1 MTASRALRHSE
12 TRHKILLVDD
22 HPLTRHGMA
31 QLIDQQPDIVVCA
44 QSENA
49 FEALNAIRSSKP
61 ALALVD
67 VSLPG
72 RHGLEL
78 IKDVRAMFPEVLVLV
93 VSMHDELLYAE
104 RALKAGAR
112 GYLMKNQGG
121 EKLLEAIRHVLGG
134 GIYVSPNISAK
145 ILNDLSNNKRRTS
158 NAEISKLT
166 DREFEIFQLV
176 GQGLTTREISERVH
190 LSAKTVETHRLHIRE
205 KLGIRSG
212 PEFIRYAVRWVGTQ
226 EFL

>member
-1 MTASRALRHSE
+1 MKTSSPSRLPESR
-12 TRHKILLVDD
+12 RRILLVDD
-22 HPLTRHGMA
+22 HPLTRRGMA
-31 QLIDQQPDIVVCA
+31 QLIDQQSDLTVCCEA
-44 QSENA
+44 DNA
-49 FEALNAIRSSKP
+49 FEAIDTIRSSKP

-78 IKDVRAMFPEVLVLV
+78 IKDIRAMFPDVLVLV
-93 VSMHDELLYAE
+93 VSMHDENLYAE

-121 EKLLEAIRHVLGG
+121 EKLLEAIRQVLGG
-134 GIYVSPNISAK
+134 AIYVSSNVSAR
-145 ILNDLSNNKRRTS
+145 ILNDLSNNNRRTGS
-158 NAEISKLT
+158 AEIGSLT
-166 DREFEIFQLV
+166 DREFEIFQHV
-176 GQGLTTREISERVH
+176 GQGLTTREISESLH

-205 KLGIRSG
+205 KLGIMSG
-212 PEFIRYAVRWVGTQ
+212 PELIRHAVRWVGSQ